1 METSGQAGGAAGPK
15 GLTWEMEGDQAVITE
30 FGEKALPNND
40 VQVPDE
46 WGGGSWK
53 DGVSALNF
61 KALCLADIDTN
72 NNEPYMQTMW
82 SSVLAKNTTKLDKD
96 WQNYAGGAQT
106 TIGFLDEKNA
116 LSVAPGTS
124 FVAPEESSDITTL
137 RNQCKAVI
145 VDSSWKM
152 VFAKDE
158 AEFNSLLKEM
168 QDTVK
173 GLGYKDVL
181 KVDMKN
187 AQDEANA
194 RIQVVKDYNEKYPN
208 SDKDE

>member
-1 METSGQAGGAAGPK
+1 M
-15 GLTWEMEGDQAVITE
+15 
-30 FGEKALPNND
+30 
-40 VQVPDE
+40 
-46 WGGGSWK
+46 
-53 DGVSALNF
+53 
-61 KALCLADIDTN
+61 
-72 NNEPYMQTMW
+72 
-82 SSVLAKNTTKLDKD
+82 
-96 WQNYAGGAQT
+96 
-106 TIGFLDEKNA
+106 
-116 LSVAPGTS
+116 SVAPGTS

>member
-1 METSGQAGGAAGPK
+1 MTGVQ
-15 GLTWEMEGDQAVITE
+15 TC
-30 FGEKALPNND
+30 ALPI
-40 VQVPDE
+40 
-46 WGGGSWK
+46 S
-53 DGVSALNF
+53 
-61 KALCLADIDTN
+61 
-72 NNEPYMQTMW
+72 
-82 SSVLAKNTTKLDKD
+82 
-96 WQNYAGGAQT
+96 
-106 TIGFLDEKNA
+106 
-116 LSVAPGTS
+116 
-124 FVAPEESSDITTL
+124 
-137 RNQCKAVI
+137 VI

-194 RIQVVKDYNEKYPN
+194 RIQVVKDYNEKHPN

>member
-1 METSGQAGGAAGPK
+1 MLHRKNHLILQLSETSARP
-15 GLTWEMEGDQAVITE
+15 L
-30 FGEKALPNND
+30 
-40 VQVPDE
+40 
-46 WGGGSWK
+46 
-53 DGVSALNF
+53 
-61 KALCLADIDTN
+61 
-72 NNEPYMQTMW
+72 
-82 SSVLAKNTTKLDKD
+82 
-96 WQNYAGGAQT
+96 
-106 TIGFLDEKNA
+106 
-116 LSVAPGTS
+116 
-124 FVAPEESSDITTL
+124 
-137 RNQCKAVI
+137 
-145 VDSSWKM
+145 
-152 VFAKDE
+152 FAKDE